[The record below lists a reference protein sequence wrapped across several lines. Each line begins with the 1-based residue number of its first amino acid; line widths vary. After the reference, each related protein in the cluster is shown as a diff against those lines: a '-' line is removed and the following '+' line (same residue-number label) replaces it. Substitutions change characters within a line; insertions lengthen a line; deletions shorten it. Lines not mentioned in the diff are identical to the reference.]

1 MHSNVVN
8 KHLLVNSNVL
18 PLKPT
23 RGHYKTAAE
32 QVINKAG
39 EECDLTAHVLGEEHR
54 EEG

>member
-8 KHLLVNSNVL
+8 KLLLVNSNVL

-32 QVINKAG
+32 QVFNKAG
-39 EECDLTAHVLGEEHR
+39 EKNVT
-54 EEG
+54 